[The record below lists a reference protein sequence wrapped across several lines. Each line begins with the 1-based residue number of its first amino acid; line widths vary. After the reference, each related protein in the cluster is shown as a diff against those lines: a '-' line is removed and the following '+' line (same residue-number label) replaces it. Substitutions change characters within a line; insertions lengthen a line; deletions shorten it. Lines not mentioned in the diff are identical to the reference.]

1 MGNGRTNVLF
11 VRHESGRKAEEVEML
26 ERFLEFGASFD
37 WITPLGSILG
47 DLLNGPSH
55 TFLIPY
61 GSSPLSGREIG
72 WMLGKRGVKCWG
84 LMVVSGTLMV
94 SVRLSQARWAQHLLE
109 QAGVPIENPVPGQ
122 SAPQGGG
129 AKRSAANQGPRP
141 QSAKRKGEL
150 GNLADSISELLNT
163 RLF

>member
-1 MGNGRTNVLF
+1 MFLIWLPDLLWAAK
-11 VRHESGRKAEEVEML
+11 EADML
-26 ERFLEFGASFD
+26 ERLLEIGASFD
-37 WITPLGSILG
+37 WITPLASILG
-47 DLLNGPSH
+47 DVMNGPSH

-94 SVRLSQARWAQHLLE
+94 SVRLGQARWAQHLLE

-122 SAPQGGG
+122 AGSRQSR
-129 AKRSAANQGPRP
+129 AKRSPRSGG
-141 QSAKRKGEL
+141 QSHRPAKRKSEMGIL
-150 GNLADSISELLNT
+150 VDSITDLLDT

>member
-1 MGNGRTNVLF
+1 
-11 VRHESGRKAEEVEML
+11 ML
-26 ERFLEFGASFD
+26 ERFLEIGASFD

-94 SVRLSQARWAQHLLE
+94 SVRLGQARWAQHLLE
-109 QAGVPIENPVPGQ
+109 QAGVPIENPVPDQG
-122 SAPQGGG
+122 SSVRGGG
-129 AKRSAANQGPRP
+129 KRSAETRGHRRQPAQ
-141 QSAKRKGEL
+141 RKGEL
-150 GNLADSISELLNT
+150 ATLADSISDLLNT

>member
-1 MGNGRTNVLF
+1 
-11 VRHESGRKAEEVEML
+11 ML
-26 ERFLEFGASFD
+26 ERLLEIGASFD
-37 WITPLGSILG
+37 WITPLASVLG
-47 DLLNGPSH
+47 DLMNGPSH

-94 SVRLSQARWAQHLLE
+94 SVRLGQARWAQHLLE

-122 SAPQGGG
+122 STSQRGDE
-129 AKRSAANQGPRP
+129 KRSAAQPGSRT
-141 QSAKRKGEL
+141 QAAGRKGEL
-150 GNLADSISELLNT
+150 GTLADSISELLNT